1 MSKEQV
7 IELYSFVMPLENAE
21 TFVEEMFQVFDKD
34 ESGYLDFH
42 VWTIQCNILNVH
54 LIYRSSL
61 NWQNLKRK
69 GQLQKNSPGLSKFM
83 IRTNQGQ
90 FQPKKC

>member
-42 VWTIQCNILNVH
+42 VCTFLH
-54 LIYRSSL
+54 
-61 NWQNLKRK
+61 
-69 GQLQKNSPGLSKFM
+69 
-83 IRTNQGQ
+83 
-90 FQPKKC
+90 KCDTL

>member
-42 VWTIQCNILNVH
+42 VWTIHCNMYVICT
-54 LIYRSSL
+54 SD
-61 NWQNLKRK
+61 
-69 GQLQKNSPGLSKFM
+69 F
-83 IRTNQGQ
+83 
-90 FQPKKC
+90 